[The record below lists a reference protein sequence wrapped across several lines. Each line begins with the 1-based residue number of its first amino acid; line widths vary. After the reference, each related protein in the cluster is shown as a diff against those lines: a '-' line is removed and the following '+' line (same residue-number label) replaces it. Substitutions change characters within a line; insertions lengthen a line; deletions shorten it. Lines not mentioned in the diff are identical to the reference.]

1 MYYFSVT
8 KLINVPKAYH
18 HIILILSILGSGY
31 SLAAQAYLFDTQMLT
46 TENGLANLMTSSIYK
61 NQRGIMW
68 MGTKYGLNSYDGHEF
83 KLYTKEKNGLSAN
96 RDIVRIA
103 EDEKGKL
110 WLFHG
115 EGRFLYPHEKT
126 MYDISIFD
134 PKAERAIPFRAYF
147 KEQAPFAIDALLN
160 LRGNDPENRL
170 WLSTKDGQLFCYKA
184 GQFKKVFEKSG
195 SIFQYLAVDSNGEIW
210 LAGRKE
216 LIQISAQGELLK
228 TIALPEQIGGLWI
241 DEEKIWGMTIREDR
255 AKGLKAKQ
263 LFSIV
268 KQTEEYLPFHLA
280 SRPNAI
286 AENETPIVLER
297 CPSNRF
303 WYANIEGELNIY
315 ASTGEWL
322 YSYQDP
328 FYQRFL
334 NGFND
339 FFVED
344 DLLWIATEMGV
355 IKTRIKKNPFTLI
368 HQSKG
373 YSDTRGITEDEQG
386 NIYFLQTE
394 IYRWNPKKAS
404 LAQITKT
411 AGAMCL
417 IYQDSTLWS
426 GSYGRKILGIQL
438 DLKTGKE
445 VRYKGSPQEIY
456 ASTALPSTLPG
467 QYIVGISKGLAVID
481 LTTQTVLPYNSS
493 ALHTEL
499 GRKLQA
505 TRVWYLYEN
514 KQGLWATTENGIF
527 LLKKGGAVLQ
537 HFCKAN
543 GHLPFD
549 RIIHL
554 HEDET
559 GVFWLATQGGG
570 VIRWEP
576 ARSAQDTSVYEQ
588 IRTQEGL
595 SNNYIY
601 AIYGDEYQNLWMPSD
616 FGLMQMDRKSLQ
628 VKTYFKA
635 DGLPHDEFNS
645 TAHYQA
651 QDGKLYFGGLGGLI
665 SFDPARFAEE
675 KNNET
680 PFEFTAYYLLEADKA
695 KISDR
700 THLLYQDADL
710 EMQPTDK
717 LLELHFTL
725 LDYEM
730 PKNHRYAYKIE
741 GHTDYWVHTKE
752 NYVRITNLPYG
763 NYTLRVKG
771 KRYNSEWAAKELSLG
786 ITVLQPFYYHKG
798 FLLAVFFSFLAL
810 GFLLFKW
817 RVNSLEKDR
826 STLELEVQNRTRQ
839 IKLDKQLI
847 AEQAAA
853 LRKADEAKTRFFS
866 NITHEF
872 RTPLTLIM
880 GPVEQLLQQDFS
892 KKVQQQLSIVL
903 KNSRHLLSLI
913 NQLLDLSKLES
924 KQMAIELTYGDLLG
938 YTKEL
943 TTNFQTLAEQK
954 EINLTFVTN
963 QEDWQ
968 TYFDLDKWHKIVYN
982 LLSNAMK
989 FTPRGGQVAVSLTK
1003 EDRGITPWIKLI
1015 VKDTGIGVE
1024 KMAQQQ
1030 IFDRFYQADASATRT
1045 KDGTGIGL
1053 ALVKELVELQ
1063 SGKIMVTSSPQQ
1075 GTTFEV
1081 TLPVPEQT
1089 RSSVLP
1095 GQFEL
1100 APQNSFLPEL
1110 VTIEKEKSVGSPRK
1124 EALQLLL
1131 IEDNVELQAYIQSCI
1146 DSSIYEVT
1154 TAQDG
1159 EEGLEKALAIIPDL
1173 IICDVMMPKKN
1184 GFEVVAAIRSQL
1196 CTSHIPIILLTA
1208 KTALESRLA
1217 GIKHGADAYL
1227 TKPFNST
1234 ELILRIQKLIE
1245 TRKAL
1250 QQRYAQATTDPLLTE
1265 RIAPASFL
1273 KEDQFLKDLH
1283 CFVKEHLQSPNLN
1296 GDLIGTHFNISRMQ
1310 LHRKL
1315 KSLTNTTISEIIRD
1329 TRLTTAL
1336 DLLQKGEANVSEV
1349 SYRTGFSS
1357 PAHFSRTFKKKYGKP
1372 PSEA

>member
-1 MYYFSVT
+1 M
-8 KLINVPKAYH
+8 PKPYS
-18 HIILILSILGSGY
+18 HIILILFILCSGS
-31 SLAAQAYLFDTQMLT
+31 SLAAQDYLFDTQMLT
-46 TENGLANLMTSSIYK
+46 TENGLANLMTSTIYK
-61 NQRGIMW
+61 NQRGIIW

-83 KLYTKEKNGLSAN
+83 KLYTKEKNGLSSN
-96 RDIVRIA
+96 RDIVRIS
-103 EDEKGKL
+103 EDDKGRL

-115 EGRFLYPHEKT
+115 MDLFLYPHEKT

-134 PKAERAIPFRAYF
+134 PKTERSIPFITLF
-147 KEQAPFAIDALLN
+147 KDQAPFAPEAVLS

-170 WLSTKDGQLFCYKA
+170 WLSTKEGQLFRYEAGQLKKIFEKA
-184 GQFKKVFEKSG
+184 GSV
-195 SIFQYLAVDSNGEIW
+195 FQYFAVEENGEIW

-216 LIQISAQGELLK
+216 LIKISASGKYLK
-228 TIALPEQIGGLWI
+228 TITLSEKIGGLWI
-241 DEEKIWGMTIREDR
+241 DQEKIWGTTVEVDPLKG
-255 AKGLKAKQ
+255 AKEKHI
-263 LFSIV
+263 FSIT
-268 KQTEEYLPFHLA
+268 KETEEYLPFQLKK
-280 SRPNAI
+280 RPNASTE
-286 AENETPIVLER
+286 AEAAIVLER
-297 CPSNRF
+297 CPSNQF
-303 WYANIEGELNIY
+303 WYANIGGELNIY
-315 ASTGEWL
+315 STDGDWL
-322 YSYQDP
+322 YSYEDP
-328 FYQRFL
+328 FYQRFIR
-334 NGFND
+334 GFND

-344 DLLWIATEMGV
+344 DLLWVATEMGV

-368 HQSKG
+368 HQSKS
-373 YSDTRGITEDEQG
+373 YSDTRGIAEDEQG
-386 NIYFLQTE
+386 KIYFLQRET
-394 IYRWNPKKAS
+394 YCWNPQETT
-404 LAQITKT
+404 LAQVTKRK
-411 AGAMCL
+411 GAMCL
-417 IYQDSTLWS
+417 IYHDSTLWS
-426 GSYGRKILGIQL
+426 GCYSEKFLGFQL
-438 DLKTGKE
+438 DLKTGE
-445 VRYKGSPQEIY
+445 DFVYKGAQQEIY
-456 ASTALPSTLPG
+456 ATTALQSALPG
-467 QYIVGISKGLAVID
+467 QYIVGVSKGIAVID
-481 LTTQTVLPYNSS
+481 LTTHTVLPYNPS
-493 ALHTEL
+493 ALNTGL
-499 GRKLQA
+499 GRKLQS
-505 TRVWYLYEN
+505 TRVWYLHEN
-514 KQGLWATTENGIF
+514 TQGLWVTTENGIF
-527 LLKKGGAVLQ
+527 LLKKGAEVLQ
-537 HFCKAN
+537 HFCKEN

-549 RIIHL
+549 RITHL

-570 VIRWEP
+570 AIRWEP
-576 ARSAQDTSVYEQ
+576 ARSAQDTSIYEQ
-588 IRTQEGL
+588 ITTQEGL
-595 SNNYIY
+595 SNDYIY
-601 AIYGDEYQNLWMPSD
+601 AIYGDENENLWMSSD
-616 FGLMQMDRKSLQ
+616 FGLMQMDRNSLQ

-645 TAHYQA
+645 TAHYKA
-651 QDGKLYFGGLGGLI
+651 KDGTLYFGGLGGLI
-665 SFDPARFAEE
+665 SFDPSSLGKEE
-675 KNNET
+675 KNET
-680 PFEFTAYYLLEADKA
+680 PLEFTGYYLLEADQA
-695 KISDR
+695 EMSDQ
-700 THLLYQDADL
+700 THLLYEAVNL
-710 EMQPTDK
+710 KIQPTDK

-725 LDYEM
+725 LDYEI

-741 GHTDYWVHTKE
+741 GYTDYWVHTKE
-752 NYVRITNLPYG
+752 NYVSITNLPYG
-763 NYTLRVKG
+763 NYTLKIKG
-771 KRYNSEWAAKELSLG
+771 KRYNSEWATKELSLG

-798 FLLAVFFSFLAL
+798 FLLAILLSLLSL

-817 RVNSLEKDR
+817 RLNSVEKDR
-826 STLELEVQNRTRQ
+826 ATLELEVQNRTRQ

-847 AEQAAA
+847 AEQAEA

-924 KQMAIELTYGDLLG
+924 KQMAVELTYGDLLG
-938 YTKEL
+938 YTQEL

-954 EINLTFVTN
+954 EISLNFITD
-963 QEDWQ
+963 QENWQ
-968 TYFDLDKWHKIVYN
+968 TYFDLDKWNKIVYN

-989 FTPRGGQVAVSLTK
+989 FTPQGGQVDLSLTK
-1003 EDRGITPWIKLI
+1003 ENRGTAAWIKLM

-1030 IFDRFYQADASATRT
+1030 IFDRFYQADASSTRT

-1053 ALVKELVELQ
+1053 ALVKELIELQ
-1063 SGKIMVTSSPQQ
+1063 GGKIKVESSPQR

-1081 TLPVPEQT
+1081 TLPVPSQT
-1089 RSSVLP
+1089 SSDALP
-1095 GQFEL
+1095 AQFDL
-1100 APQNSFLPEL
+1100 APQTSFLPE
-1110 VTIEKEKSVGSPRK
+1110 IKIAEKEKPVGSSLK
-1124 EALQLLL
+1124 DALQLLL

-1146 DSSIYEVT
+1146 DPTIYEVT

-1184 GFEVVAAIRSQL
+1184 GFEVVAAIRNQL

-1208 KTALESRLA
+1208 KTSLESRLA

-1250 QQRYAQATTDPLLTE
+1250 QQRYSQVTTDSQLTE
-1265 RIAPASFL
+1265 QVAPATFL
-1273 KEDQFLKDLH
+1273 KEDQFIKDLH
-1283 CFVKEHLQSPNLN
+1283 SFVKAHLQSPNLN
-1296 GDLIGTHFNISRMQ
+1296 GDLIGKHFNISRMQ

-1349 SYRTGFSS
+1349 SYQTGFSS